1 MSKIRCALLIVQ
13 YVDCEDSVVGL
24 TFKTKKP
31 FSGRVYVHGMAGDE
45 KCSRAFVD
53 NRNQSRL
60 SLSFKNGDCT
70 MQRQRLSGK
79 IQGLLSS
86 LIVVVSFHGTFV
98 TKADRAYKCICFFR
112 SHKTLTNSIVHPFKF
127 TDFCWMRVNYYHPNG
142 STQYFP
148 EMSPIG
154 TTELLNTLP
163 TPTCT
168 YSIHTESPDG
178 PILICTVGDGRGEKV
193 DLIDIDGCAI
203 DPAIQPD
210 VSYADRNRVGPAH
223 LYFICYA
230 IYSIDAVVEVF
241 GYKFSDATVLNY
253 ECVLKVCRSPMEC
266 ENLIPPKCD
275 RNKTENLLSINGTLK
290 FTAEEALRRPGMVE
304 VAATLT
310 MEERMNMNTVTSGG
324 NIPALELKQHKART
338 SAFSQNICIPTLGI
352 LLTATLLAF
361 TIVASM
367 FLIFYVARYHTYVV
381 NPKQFIL

>member
-1 MSKIRCALLIVQ
+1 
-13 YVDCEDSVVGL
+13 VDCEDSVVGL

-112 SHKTLTNSIVHPFKF
+112 SHKTLTNSI
-127 TDFCWMRVNYYHPNG
+127 
-142 STQYFP
+142 

-178 PILICTVGDGRGEKV
+178 PILMLGTVGEKIYHVWQCDASVTDFLVHSCTVGDGRGEKV

-210 VSYADRNRVGPAH
+210 VSYADRNR
-223 LYFICYA
+223 
-230 IYSIDAVVEVF
+230 AVVEVF

-253 ECVLKVCRSPMEC
+253 ECVLKVCRSPVEC

-275 RNKTENLLSINGTLK
+275 RNKTENLLSSDR
-290 FTAEEALRRPGMVE
+290 LRKIR
-304 VAATLT
+304 
-310 MEERMNMNTVTSGG
+310 
-324 NIPALELKQHKART
+324 
-338 SAFSQNICIPTLGI
+338 
-352 LLTATLLAF
+352 
-361 TIVASM
+361 
-367 FLIFYVARYHTYVV
+367 
-381 NPKQFIL
+381 